1 MPVFLLIKINLYCS
15 SLQVNLKLY
24 GASEIVTLLSLII
37 CKLYSSFFPEFRG
50 NQNLGDRINIAPSLN
65 LCIFTQAYLYKM
77 VKCVQTRAGCCDH
90 TRNNQNSNEGNQ
102 KQTSFSIFMHKKW
115 NHIIAEGLFL
125 LLLIAIFSRFF
136 LWECWDSNRR
146 DRNLGDFANLIN
158 SQFKLHRCIIV
169 LVESFIHSFW
179 VAHVNMFAIQCL
191 LMSSL
196 LVPFKFLCRGV

>member
-50 NQNLGDRINIAPSLN
+50 NQNLADRINIAPSLN

-77 VKCVQTRAGCCDH
+77 VKCVQTRTGSCDH

-102 KQTSFSIFMHKKW
+102 KQTSFSIFMH
-115 NHIIAEGLFL
+115 
-125 LLLIAIFSRFF
+125 
-136 LWECWDSNRR
+136 
-146 DRNLGDFANLIN
+146 
-158 SQFKLHRCIIV
+158 
-169 LVESFIHSFW
+169 
-179 VAHVNMFAIQCL
+179 
-191 LMSSL
+191 
-196 LVPFKFLCRGV
+196 